1 MSSMTSWK
9 RRWCSPPLLQLWKPG
24 SERMA
29 RGWTAILWKRER
41 DSGPWKRPAQSWKR
55 HPPAKVLEKAMASLG
70 KGHLKPSIGAQP
82 WCKHKL
88 HIHSNYWTHQLLLD
102 SK

>member
-1 MSSMTSWK
+1 
-9 RRWCSPPLLQLWKPG
+9 
-24 SERMA
+24 MA
-29 RGWTAILWKRER
+29 G
-41 DSGPWKRPAQSWKR
+41 
-55 HPPAKVLEKAMASLG
+55 LG

-102 SK
+102 SNVNVISQCHFFLHQGMAKAESFTHACFAPGMVFKKNSVEFN